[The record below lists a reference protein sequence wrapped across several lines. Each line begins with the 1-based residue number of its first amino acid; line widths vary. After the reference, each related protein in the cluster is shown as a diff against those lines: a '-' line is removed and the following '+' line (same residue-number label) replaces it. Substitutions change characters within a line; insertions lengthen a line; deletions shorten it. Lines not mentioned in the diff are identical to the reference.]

1 MMSISPFDKP
11 GKFYRGNLHTHSTLS
26 DGKLAPETVCKV
38 YQDAGYDF
46 IALTDHFMQQFN
58 YPVADTRAFRSEN
71 FTTILGAELHAGRTE
86 LGELW
91 HILGVGLPLD
101 FAPPAPEETGP
112 ELAARALAA
121 GAYVAAA
128 HPAWYG
134 LTEADI
140 LSLGPIHAI
149 EVFNGTSVD
158 HNDRADSWYITDLL
172 YTRGH
177 RYTACATDDAHFN
190 PDRADF
196 MLGWVWVKSESL
208 TPEALLDALKAGD
221 YYSSTG
227 PQIYDIEVVPGEKI
241 VVTCSPA
248 ERVFVT
254 GSGPSSFITYS
265 PGIRRAEMSLKRWRS
280 PYLRVVVRDAK
291 GGRAW
296 SNPVWLEV

>member
-1 MMSISPFDKP
+1 MSISPFDKP

-26 DGKLAPETVCKV
+26 DGKLTPEAVCRA

-58 YPVADTRAFRSEN
+58 YPVADTQAFRSQN
-71 FTTILGAELHAGRTE
+71 FTTIFGAELHAGRTE

-101 FAPPAPEETGP
+101 FAHPTPEETGP
-112 ELAARALAA
+112 QIAARAMAA
-121 GAYVAAA
+121 GAFVAAA

-134 LTEADI
+134 LTEGDI

-158 HNDRADSWYITDLL
+158 HNDRADSWSITDLL

-177 RYTACATDDAHFN
+177 RYTACATDDAHCN

-196 MLGWVWVKSESL
+196 MLGWVWVKSETL
-208 TPEALLDALKAGD
+208 TPAALLESLKAGD

-227 PQIYDIEVVPGEKI
+227 PQIYDIEVVPGEKV

-248 ERVFVT
+248 ERIFIT
-254 GSGPSSFITYS
+254 GSGPSAFIS
-265 PGIRRAEMSLKRWRS
+265 HGPGIRKAEFSLRRWKS
-280 PYLRVVVRDAK
+280 QYLRVVVRDSK

-296 SNPVWLEV
+296 SNPVWLEA

>member
-1 MMSISPFDKP
+1 
-11 GKFYRGNLHTHSTLS
+11 
-26 DGKLAPETVCKV
+26 
-38 YQDAGYDF
+38 
-46 IALTDHFMQQFN
+46 
-58 YPVADTRAFRSEN
+58 
-71 FTTILGAELHAGRTE
+71 
-86 LGELW
+86 
-91 HILGVGLPLD
+91 
-101 FAPPAPEETGP
+101 
-112 ELAARALAA
+112 
-121 GAYVAAA
+121 
-128 HPAWYG
+128 
-134 LTEADI
+134 
-140 LSLGPIHAI
+140 
-149 EVFNGTSVD
+149 
-158 HNDRADSWYITDLL
+158 NDRADSWYITDLL

-208 TPEALLDALKAGD
+208 TPEVLLDGLKAGD

-254 GSGPSSFITYS
+254 GSGPSSFITYG

-296 SNPVWLEV
+296 SNP